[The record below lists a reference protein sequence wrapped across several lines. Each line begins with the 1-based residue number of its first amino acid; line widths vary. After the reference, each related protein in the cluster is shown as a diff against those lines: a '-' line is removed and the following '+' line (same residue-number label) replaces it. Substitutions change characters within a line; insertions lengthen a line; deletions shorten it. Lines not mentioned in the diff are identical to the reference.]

1 MQRRICFHFT
11 LSVQFYWRSH
21 EKIEM
26 NGFWNK
32 DGLSRITELSWWIID
47 KVHSELKRKLSE
59 SPIEADIIDRGI
71 AVCDY
76 LHKKAN
82 IYKII
87 VEEKGGIKSK

>member
-1 MQRRICFHFT
+1 MD
-11 LSVQFYWRSH
+11 
-21 EKIEM
+21 
-26 NGFWNK
+26 N
-32 DGLSRITELSWWIID
+32 

-76 LHKKAN
+76 LRRKVN